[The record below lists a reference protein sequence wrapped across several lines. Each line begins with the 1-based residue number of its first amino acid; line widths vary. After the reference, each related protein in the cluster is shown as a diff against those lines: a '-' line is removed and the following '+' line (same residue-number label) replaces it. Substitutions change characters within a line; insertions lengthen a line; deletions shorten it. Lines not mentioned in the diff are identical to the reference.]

1 MAYEDK
7 LKTYFPD
14 SIVLKD
20 PDRSR
25 FFASMSY
32 PSYMRDWLV
41 MKFAD
46 ETGAVDYSTIE
57 SFIKK
62 NIPTRDDFPLLQF
75 RLTQGETIKILA
87 RVRLSVNVRRQIVE
101 FTLPDFGG
109 KGVVAECVLEK
120 WADQLL
126 KESENWGIFELKLAE
141 AEDAEYFQPTEEPQQ
156 EETSFFKRFFKAKEK
171 EESAAPAVAEKPKKP
186 KIRAGEVVVMS
197 YKPFCPYKVDLDEYR
212 AARANFT
219 VEEWLDV
226 LISAVD
232 YNPHGYTDETGL
244 ESERQKLFFLRRL
257 LPFVEKRINMIEL
270 APKGTGKSYVYEKIS
285 KRGWLVSS
293 GSISRASLF
302 YDNSKHTGGLIT
314 RFDYVGFDETQ
325 SIEFTPQGE
334 IQTGL
339 KTYME
344 FGEVKGFDAQ
354 MPADAGIVVLGNV
367 DASKFNLGANLVSEL
382 NPIFRESALMD
393 RFHGL
398 IPGWEIPRFKN
409 DMIANGWALN
419 TEYFAEV
426 LHKLRDERIY
436 AAIVDECLDIPKKA
450 DQRDLTAITR
460 LCTAFLKL
468 FFPHVQSKTDV
479 DADEFIKYC
488 LEPALAMRGAIR
500 KQLHVI
506 DPGEFSAD
514 LPDIKFKY

>member
-156 EETSFFKRFFKAKEK
+156 EETSFFKRFSKAKEK

-186 KIRAGEVVVMS
+186 KIREGEVVLMS

-314 RFDYVGFDETQ
+314 RFD
-325 SIEFTPQGE
+325 
-334 IQTGL
+334 
-339 KTYME
+339 
-344 FGEVKGFDAQ
+344 
-354 MPADAGIVVLGNV
+354 
-367 DASKFNLGANLVSEL
+367 
-382 NPIFRESALMD
+382 
-393 RFHGL
+393 
-398 IPGWEIPRFKN
+398 
-409 DMIANGWALN
+409 
-419 TEYFAEV
+419 
-426 LHKLRDERIY
+426 
-436 AAIVDECLDIPKKA
+436 
-450 DQRDLTAITR
+450 
-460 LCTAFLKL
+460 
-468 FFPHVQSKTDV
+468 
-479 DADEFIKYC
+479 
-488 LEPALAMRGAIR
+488 
-500 KQLHVI
+500 
-506 DPGEFSAD
+506 
-514 LPDIKFKY
+514 

>member
-1 MAYEDK
+1 MRKAYCMAYEDK

-126 KESENWGIFELKLAE
+126 KERENWGIFELKLAE

-186 KIRAGEVVVMS
+186 KIREGEVVLMS

-232 YNPHGYTDETGL
+232 YNPHG
-244 ESERQKLFFLRRL
+244 
-257 LPFVEKRINMIEL
+257 
-270 APKGTGKSYVYEKIS
+270 
-285 KRGWLVSS
+285 
-293 GSISRASLF
+293 
-302 YDNSKHTGGLIT
+302 
-314 RFDYVGFDETQ
+314 
-325 SIEFTPQGE
+325 
-334 IQTGL
+334 
-339 KTYME
+339 
-344 FGEVKGFDAQ
+344 
-354 MPADAGIVVLGNV
+354 
-367 DASKFNLGANLVSEL
+367 
-382 NPIFRESALMD
+382 
-393 RFHGL
+393 
-398 IPGWEIPRFKN
+398 
-409 DMIANGWALN
+409 
-419 TEYFAEV
+419 
-426 LHKLRDERIY
+426 
-436 AAIVDECLDIPKKA
+436 
-450 DQRDLTAITR
+450 
-460 LCTAFLKL
+460 
-468 FFPHVQSKTDV
+468 
-479 DADEFIKYC
+479 
-488 LEPALAMRGAIR
+488 
-500 KQLHVI
+500 
-506 DPGEFSAD
+506 
-514 LPDIKFKY
+514 